1 MTILLAANAVFFL
14 TMLLVLIGGIRD
26 SSLEADFFDYAS
38 CGILSA
44 GFIANVA
51 RMLQ

>member
-14 TMLLVLIGGIRD
+14 AMLLFLIRGIRD
-26 SSLEADFFDYAS
+26 SSLEADFLDYAS
-38 CGILSA
+38 CGIISA

-51 RMLQ
+51 GTLQ